1 MISNN
6 KKLVTG
12 TISEIYTNVPETKQ
26 VLNNAKTA
34 TIKYEVDNKT
44 YYSENRINVSMNS
57 QIGDNIEI
65 YYEVTKPSKIHKK
78 IL

>member
-1 MISNN
+1 MISKN
-6 KKLVTG
+6 KRLVTG

-26 VLNNAKTA
+26 SLNNAKTA
-34 TIKYEVDNKT
+34 TVKYEVDNKI
-44 YYSENRINVSMNS
+44 YFSENRINVSMNS
-57 QIGDNIEI
+57 QIGDSIEI